1 MTARRRYIRSAGFGL
16 ERIGFVALRHF
27 RWAAVVLGMIGAV
40 AIYGAFHTSV
50 DRNLRDIFRSDGE
63 SYQAYLAAAEA
74 FADPENQVLVL
85 VEGSA
90 LRSPEGLQQLLEFH
104 LEAQLL
110 PDAGTVFSL
119 FSLRTPPGAEG
130 TGTPLVGDPS
140 HGLTPEIIDQVRRHP
155 VAGSSLLSADGD
167 AALFSVSHVKSHAQL
182 ADLEPLIEAID
193 EVAARLLT
201 EHDLTA
207 TVTGVAAIRAEIVDI
222 LQRDQLVLNGA
233 GVLIGFILSL
243 AFFRSWAA
251 SLMTALPAA
260 FAGFVLIGWTAVL
273 GVPVTIVSNVVPILV
288 MVLGYADGMH
298 LSAAWRRRRLRGAS
312 PERAE
317 AGALIDSAAPC
328 MLTALTMAV
337 AFLSMT
343 ISDVDMVGDFGLM
356 GAVGTVVGTWIVL
369 TGHAVCARFIGRY
382 WRLRPGARIPLEA
395 LGAPVE
401 LLTRHVVRFAWPIVI
416 ISIPLTIVLGVLF
429 LSVAPE
435 YSVRE
440 TLPAG
445 TPATEALS
453 IIDKS
458 LGGAYPVHVV
468 VEMGD
473 PTEVAADELAR
484 VRSVHEA
491 TRAVPGVQSAFSL
504 WSMALWLDP
513 GVAAQPDLAPIS
525 RQLTNF
531 IYELPPESVRRFVA
545 GPGALVTVNIS
556 ERSTAET
563 LDLIAD
569 IEQAAVAADL
579 SSHVTGPTVI
589 AAREGTRAISQLNS
603 SLGLAIVGGLLLI
616 AFAMR
621 SPAIAAVAF
630 VPNILPDMAA
640 GALLHVVGNG
650 MQLTSIVA
658 LTIAFG
664 IAVDDTIH
672 YLSTVNRM
680 SGPIRERIVKA
691 SRRVGPV
698 LAATTAII
706 GVGNL
711 VTLTSGLTTIV
722 LFGAIVVTSLV
733 IALVADLVL
742 LPAIAT
748 GPARRW
754 FP

>member
-1 MTARRRYIRSAGFGL
+1 
-16 ERIGFVALRHF
+16 V
-27 RWAAVVLGMIGAV
+27 GAV
-40 AIYGAFHTSV
+40 AAYGAFHTSV
-50 DRNLRDIFRSDGE
+50 DRDLRDIFRSDSE
-63 SYQAYLAAAEA
+63 SYEAYVTVAEA

-85 VEGSA
+85 VEGA
-90 LRSPEGLQQLLEFH
+90 GIRSPEGLQQLLEFH
-104 LEAQLL
+104 LETQIL
-110 PDAGTVFSL
+110 PDAGAVFSL
-119 FSLRTPPGAEG
+119 FSLRTPPDEGG
-130 TGTPLVGDPS
+130 TGTPLLADTS
-140 HGLTPEIIDQVRRHP
+140 LGLTPEIIDQVRRHP
-155 VAGSSLLSADGD
+155 IAGSSLLSADGD
-167 AALFSVSHVKSHAQL
+167 VALISVTHAEGRAEL
-182 ADLEPLIEAID
+182 ADLERLIEAID

-201 EHDLTA
+201 GLDLTA
-207 TVTGVAAIRAEIVDI
+207 TVTGIAPIRAEIVEI

-233 GVLIGFILSL
+233 GILIGFILSL
-243 AFFRSWAA
+243 AFFRSWTA

-260 FAGFVLIGWTAVL
+260 LAGFVLIGWTAVL
-273 GVPVTIVSNVVPILV
+273 GVPVTMVSNVVPILV

-312 PERAE
+312 PGRAE
-317 AGALIDSAAPC
+317 AGALIDAAAPC

-343 ISDVDMVGDFGLM
+343 ISDVGMVRDFGLM
-356 GAVGTVVGTWIVL
+356 GAAGTVIGTWIVL
-369 TGHAVCARFIGRY
+369 AGHAVCARFVGRF

-395 LGAPVE
+395 LGGPVE
-401 LLTRHVVRFAWPIVI
+401 RITKNVVRFAWPIAI
-416 ISIPLTIVLGVLF
+416 ISVPLTIGLGVLF

-453 IIDKS
+453 TIDRS

-468 VEMGD
+468 VEMSD
-473 PTEVAADELAR
+473 PAEVTADELGR

-491 TRAVPGVQSAFSL
+491 TLTVPGVQSVFSI

-513 GVAAQPDLAPIS
+513 DGAVRPDITPVS
-525 RQLTNF
+525 SQLTDF
-531 IYELPPESVRRFVA
+531 LDEMSPESVRRFLA
-545 GPGALVTVNIS
+545 HPGALVTVNIP

-563 LDLIAD
+563 LDLIAA
-569 IEQAAVAADL
+569 IEVAALAADP
-579 SSHVTGPTVI
+579 SSIVTGPTVI
-589 AAREGTRAISQLNS
+589 AAREGTRAIFQLNS

-616 AFAMR
+616 ALAMR

-630 VPNILPDMAA
+630 LPNILPDMAA

-672 YLSTVNRM
+672 YLSAVNRM
-680 SGPIRERIVKA
+680 SGPIGARIVKA

-706 GVGNL
+706 GIGNL
-711 VTLTSGLTTIV
+711 VTLTSGLTTVV

-733 IALVADLVL
+733 MALIADLVL